1 MTLLNLIWEKVN
13 VWGLVALGVL
23 AFLFK
28 YGQDKKQEGAA
39 AATSKINEQSQKVQ
53 DAWEKI
59 DRTDPTVDQ
68 SLDRLRNRISKD

>member
-59 DRTDPTVDQ
+59 DRTDPTVGQ